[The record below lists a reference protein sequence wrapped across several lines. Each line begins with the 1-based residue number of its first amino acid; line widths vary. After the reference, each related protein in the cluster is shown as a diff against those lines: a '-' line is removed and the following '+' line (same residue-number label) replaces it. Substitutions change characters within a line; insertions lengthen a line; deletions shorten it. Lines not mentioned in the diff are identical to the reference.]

1 MQEQFSAEDIAF
13 FESKIRPILVTHC
26 QDCHSGEDPESRFS
40 VEFREAFLTE
50 ENSVLQRKPGN
61 PKESLLI
68 SAIKHDEFL
77 KMPPKAKLSTTDVI
91 NFTRWVELGLPWPN
105 ESMEIVANIGQS
117 ADSVIAEF
125 TEEQKQYWAFSTS
138 RPSCLPKDCK
148 SPLDPIAN

>member
-1 MQEQFSAEDIAF
+1 MLNRILPLTVLFLLSGTLLAQEQFSAEDIAF

-40 VEFREAFLTE
+40 VEFREAFLTGGE
-50 ENSVLQRKPGN
+50 FGPAAKPGN

-91 NFTRWVELGLPWPN
+91 NFTRWVELGLPAQR
-105 ESMEIVANIGQS
+105 VHGDRRQH
-117 ADSVIAEF
+117 
-125 TEEQKQYWAFSTS
+125 WAK
-138 RPSCLPKDCK
+138 C
-148 SPLDPIAN
+148 